1 MTRRVFTRLAPVGA
15 VGVFC
20 LLAGRALIGQA
31 PPPPPPPPPP
41 AAVAGATAPPAA
53 GPVIPPPPAP
63 IDPAAPLPS
72 EEFASFHHF
81 SLALHSSRGERDF
94 FLTVVLNQLGYV
106 SLALD
111 FLRSASF
118 PPDRIEA
125 LLRATARVEPEP
137 RWKRALRSHLPPSV
151 YRGLKRL
158 NRRLRYRS

>member
-1 MTRRVFTRLAPVGA
+1 VNWQELTGDFYCVDVGSRGGFEDLRTLRPSLHVYSLDA
-15 VGVFC
+15 
-20 LLAGRALIGQA
+20 
-31 PPPPPPPPPP
+31 
-41 AAVAGATAPPAA
+41 
-53 GPVIPPPPAP
+53 
-63 IDPAAPLPS
+63 DPAAPLPS